1 MSASNEHAFA
11 VVESVETDGLRL
23 KFDGEETAGEKRY
36 KCNTFYVFHPGDRVY
51 CVRDSGSYVA
61 ICVIGAPA
69 PKLDIDVDNV
79 ETAKNAETAA
89 ALQSMSAPNQKIE
102 FWFDNNG
109 QLWSSGEVYPNNT
122 LWPVMAAFDS
132 NAITGTKRYI
142 LFRSTSDG
150 GLEYQAPYRSYTWKK
165 LANG

>member
-89 ALQSMSAPNQKIE
+89 ALQSLSTPEQKIK
-102 FWFDNNG
+102 FWMDRDG
-109 QLWSSGEVYPNNT
+109 QLWSRGEVYPSDT
-122 LWPVMAAFDS
+122 LRPVMAAFDS
-132 NAITGTKRYI
+132 GGISGAKRYI

-150 GLEYQAPYRSYTWKK
+150 GLEYQATSRSSTWKK